1 MVPSSAIAIGGD
13 GEHLTCDGFSLGE
26 TVHLGNFEFIA
37 DYFGGLS
44 LSHRR
49 GDEGTTFMGSTRSG
63 ASTPWRAMIE
73 DSAEGF
79 LTASSGEGSFGL
91 PSSRRCS
98 AGRRGARSH
107 RNLTMDG
114 ECSGHTGH
122 DGGSPTDGGIAAR
135 NQPRR
140 RVTPCLSQ
148 RAVGVNLCSVSYHR
162 VGGSATMKQVHWQA
176 ARYHSPTTRT
186 VVAGAH
192 A

>member
-49 GDEGTTFMGSTRSG
+49 GDEGTTIMGSTRSG

-73 DSAEGF
+73 DSAEGL

-98 AGRRGARSH
+98 AGRGA
-107 RNLTMDG
+107 LALIAT
-114 ECSGHTGH
+114 
-122 DGGSPTDGGIAAR
+122 SPWMENAPAT
-135 NQPRR
+135 Q
-140 RVTPCLSQ
+140 
-148 RAVGVNLCSVSYHR
+148 
-162 VGGSATMKQVHWQA
+162 ATMTV
-176 ARYHSPTTRT
+176 PPRT
-186 VVAGAH
+186 VALRLETNLAVE
-192 A
+192 